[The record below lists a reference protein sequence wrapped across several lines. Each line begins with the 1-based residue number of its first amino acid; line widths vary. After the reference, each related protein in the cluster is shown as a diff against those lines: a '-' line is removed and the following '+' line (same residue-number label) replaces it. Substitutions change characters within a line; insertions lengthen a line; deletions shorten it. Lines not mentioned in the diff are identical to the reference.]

1 MVKSIA
7 GTYHDL
13 TQEELPTW
21 RPPSVEEMCCRRANV
36 EDQRREEFAP
46 SPDAGEE
53 AAETGDIA
61 VQGGVMREG
70 SEEGVE
76 EVGGE
81 EARGVGW
88 VAGGYAAW
96 LGEWGQ

>member
-1 MVKSIA
+1 M
-7 GTYHDL
+7 
-13 TQEELPTW
+13 
-21 RPPSVEEMCCRRANV
+21 

-81 EARGVGW
+81 EARGVDW